1 MTELNEFEL
10 FNTQNTHV
18 RPSTPKSNLRLGGS
32 LAYVSKFLG
41 KILRRLQ
48 KFREQRIEQDKLSKQ
63 RITSA
68 NSETT
73 AHLNSLK
80 RKQGAEGGYNV
91 S

>member
-1 MTELNEFEL
+1 M
-10 FNTQNTHV
+10 H
-18 RPSTPKSNLRLGGS
+18 
-32 LAYVSKFLG
+32 YDIKFLG

-68 NSETT
+68 NSERT

-80 RKQGAEGGYNV
+80 RKQGSNGEYNV